1 MKIPI
6 KNIPTFDANKNE
18 WSTTSFKTQK
28 EFADFL
34 LKDCFKEPGEYGFDK
49 TTKKWNE
56 LAQIFDK
63 EKAYTQLPEGS
74 SDYWKF
80 WDSEELKSRLGI
92 IWKSGNKT
100 WYLTR
105 DYYFLLNFCPII
117 NKEKHNEE
125 SFTSIRDVQY
135 HMMLYEKIGEC
146 LHLHTPI
153 LKKRQ
158 MLFSYCHV
166 AKATNFIWFEN
177 KKTVKILASDEAYI
191 DDVNGSWKI
200 FNGYKNH
207 INQHTG
213 WVRIF
218 SPESYPAIQQKEKIK
233 IAGKWVTEGNE
244 STMVA
249 KTLKRDVTTA
259 VGGPGYWIWHEEG
272 GIAPKAD
279 STLQYL
285 APALESGNEKSGSFC
300 IGGSVGDLEACK
312 PLREFLLKPERYGMF
327 GVPTKWFDETGQV
340 KVCGLFIP
348 TQYGM
353 PQACDEFGNTLVEE
367 ALELLKQQEEE
378 WKLLPPEQYILR
390 KSQNPKTIKE
400 AFAWRKQ
407 AYFNVQRIERRQEE
421 LKLQLQNGIVKQKQG
436 LLEEDKEGNIKLKL
450 LSDFEEF
457 NRPQEIGYPV
467 NEKLQDKR
475 GCVTIWEDPDRETPN
490 LYYAGVDPIGLQDN
504 YTSPSVFSMHI
515 YKRGYT
521 EIDQTTGNKKTVR
534 GRIVATYRGRFK
546 SVEDTNEQ
554 GLLLL
559 RLYKAKAACERN
571 KDNFINYC
579 RRKGYSTLIA
589 MKKDLPFDKDID
601 MAGTKNDE
609 YGIYKGADGALERIL
624 KKNAYDYLEIEIDT
638 IHKKEKDSED
648 LGEIVKT
655 IRGYQLV
662 NDYWMLE
669 EYKLYNDEDNFD
681 SFISSS
687 LAISYGTAAELTYEK
702 KVYKESEVVKPKE
715 PPKPKIRSML
725 PVYGQR
731 TGWNQRKKPGQ
742 KNNNNRSFLNY

>member
-6 KNIPTFDANKNE
+6 KNIPTYDANKKE
-18 WSTTSFKTQK
+18 WSTTSFETQK
-28 EFADFL
+28 DFGDFL
-34 LKDCFKEPGEYGFDK
+34 YNNCFKEPGEYAFDAS
-49 TTKKWNE
+49 TKDWNK
-56 LAQIFDK
+56 LAKIFET
-63 EKAYTQLPEGS
+63 EKAYTQYAEGS
-74 SDYWKF
+74 TDYWRF
-80 WDSEELKSRLGI
+80 WDNEELKSRLGVF
-92 IWKSGNKT
+92 WKNDGKI

-117 NKEKHNEE
+117 NKEKGNEE
-125 SFTSIRDVQY
+125 SFASIRDVQY
-135 HMMLYEKIGEC
+135 HMMMYEKIAEAY
-146 LHLHTPI
+146 HLHAAE

-158 MLFSYCHV
+158 MLYSYCHV
-166 AKATNFIWFEN
+166 AKALNFCWFEN
-177 KKTVKILASDEAYI
+177 KKTIKILASDEAYI

-200 FNGYKNH
+200 LNGYKNH

-233 IAGKWVTEGNE
+233 VGGKWVTEGNE
-244 STMVA
+244 STIVA

-259 VGGPGYWIWHEEG
+259 VGGPAYWIWHEEG

-279 STLQYL
+279 MTLQYID
-285 APALESGNEKSGSFC
+285 PAISVSTTMKSGAFC
-300 IGGSVGDLEACK
+300 IGGSVGDLDDCK
-312 PLREFLLKPERYGMF
+312 PLKEFMIHPEKYEIF
-327 GVPTKWFDETGQV
+327 SVPTKYYDETGQV
-340 KVCGLFIP
+340 KMCGLFIP

-353 PQACDEFGNTLVEE
+353 PEACDEFGNTLVDK
-367 ALELLKQQEEE
+367 ALQLLKEQEKIWE
-378 WKLLPPEQYILR
+378 KLPPEQYVLK

-407 AYFNVQRIERRQEE
+407 AYFHTQRIERRQEE
-421 LKLQLQNGIVKQKQG
+421 LKIQLKNGDIKQQQG
-436 LLEEDKEGNIKLKL
+436 LLYEDNNGEIKLKKL
-450 LSDFEEF
+450 IEF
-457 NRPQEIGYPV
+457 NEFERPQEIEYPV
-467 NEKLQDKR
+467 KETLRDKR
-475 GCVTIWEDPDRETPN
+475 GCVTIWEMPELGTPN
-490 LYYAGVDPIGLQDN
+490 LYYAGVDSIGLQDN

-521 EIDQTTGNKKTVR
+521 EIDQTTGDKKTVR

-589 MKKDLPFDKDID
+589 KKHELPFDKDID

-609 YGIYKGADGALERIL
+609 YGIYKGTDGALERTL
-624 KKNAYDYLEIEIDT
+624 KKNAYDYLEAEIDT
-638 IHKKEKDSED
+638 IHKKIKDSDEI
-648 LGEIVKT
+648 GAIVKT
-655 IRGYQLV
+655 VRGYQLV

-702 KVYKESEVVKPKE
+702 KVYTASKEVKPKE
-715 PPKPKIRSML
+715 PPKPKIRNML
-725 PVYGQR
+725 PVYGRQTITR
-731 TGWNQRKKPGQ
+731 KPGQ
-742 KNNNNRSFLNY
+742 KNNKLRSSLNY

>member
-18 WSTTSFKTQK
+18 WSTTSFNSQK

-34 LKDCFKEPGEYGFDK
+34 LKDCFKEPGEYAFDES
-49 TTKKWNE
+49 TRGWNK
-56 LAQIFDK
+56 LAQTFDK
-63 EKAYTQLPEGS
+63 EKLYTHAPEGS
-74 SDYWKF
+74 VDYWKF
-80 WDSEELKSRLGI
+80 WDNEELKCRLGI
-92 IWKSGNKT
+92 IWKHNNKI

-105 DYYFLLNFCPII
+105 DYYFLLNYCPII

-125 SFTSIRDVQY
+125 SFTTIRDVQY
-135 HMMLYEKIGEC
+135 HMVLYEKIGEA

-158 MLFSYCHV
+158 MLFSYCHI
-166 AKATNFIWFEN
+166 AKAANFLWFEN
-177 KKTVKILASDEAYI
+177 KKTIKILASDEAYI

-207 INQHTG
+207 INQYTG

-244 STMVA
+244 STLVA

-312 PLREFLLKPERYGMF
+312 PLKEFLLKPERYGML
-327 GVPTKWFDETGQV
+327 GVPTKWYDETGQI
-340 KVCGLFIP
+340 KMCGLFIP

-353 PQACDEFGNTLVEE
+353 PQACDEFGNTLIDV
-367 ALELLKQQEEE
+367 ALKLLAEQEEE

-421 LKLQLQNGIVKQKQG
+421 LLIQIKNGIVKVEQG
-436 LLEEDKEGNIKLKL
+436 LLYEDKDGDIKLKK
-450 LSDFEEF
+450 LSEYEEF
-457 NRPQEIGYPV
+457 NRPQEIPYPV
-467 NEKLQDKR
+467 DEKILDKR
-475 GCVTIWEDPDRETPN
+475 GCITIWEKPEYNSAN

-504 YTSPSVFSMHI
+504 YTSPSIFSMHI

-521 EIDQTTGNKKTVR
+521 EIDQTTGNKKTIR
-534 GRIVATYRGRFK
+534 GKIVASYRGRFK

-571 KDNFINYC
+571 KDNFINFC

-589 MKKDLPFDKDID
+589 KKHELPFDKDID

-609 YGIYKGADGALERIL
+609 YGIYKGADGALERTL

-638 IHKKEKDSED
+638 IHQKTEDSENI
-648 LGEIVKT
+648 GKIFKT

-681 SFISSS
+681 AFISSS
-687 LAISYGTAAELTYEK
+687 LAISFGTAAELTYEK
-702 KVYKESEVVKPKE
+702 KVYTTSEVEKPKE
-715 PPKPKIRSML
+715 PLKPKIKSML
-725 PVYGQR
+725 PSYGKR
-731 TGWNQRKKPGQ
+731 VILKRPNQ
-742 KNNNNRSFLNY
+742 KNNNNNNRSLLNY

>member
-1 MKIPI
+1 MKVPI

-18 WSTTSFKTQK
+18 WSTTSFNTQK
-28 EFADFL
+28 EFGDFL
-34 LKDCFKEPGEYGFDK
+34 LNNCFKEPGEYEFDES
-49 TTKKWNE
+49 TKGWNN
-56 LAQIFDK
+56 LAIVFES
-63 EKAYTQLPEGS
+63 EKLYTPYAEGS
-74 SDYWKF
+74 TDYWKF
-80 WDSEELKSRLGI
+80 WDTEELKSRLGVL
-92 IWKSGNKT
+92 WKHNDKV

-117 NKEKHNEE
+117 NKEKGNEE
-125 SFTSIRDVQY
+125 SFMSIRDVQY
-135 HMMLYEKIGEC
+135 HMMIYEKIGEL

-158 MLFSYCHV
+158 MAFSNCHG
-166 AKATNFIWFEN
+166 AKALNFIWFEN
-177 KKTVKILASDEAYI
+177 KKTIKMLASDEAYL
-191 DDVNGSWKI
+191 DDVNGTWKMI
-200 FNGYKNH
+200 NAFKNH
-207 INQHTG
+207 LNQHTG

-233 IAGKWVTEGNE
+233 VGGKWVTEGNE
-244 STMVA
+244 STLVA

-259 VGGPGYWIWHEEG
+259 VGGAAYWIYHEEG

-312 PLREFLLKPERYGMF
+312 PLKEFLTKPERYEMLA
-327 GVPTKWFDETGQV
+327 VPTKWYDETGQI
-340 KVCGLFIP
+340 KMCGLFIP

-353 PQACDEFGNTLVEE
+353 PQAVDEFGNSQVDK
-367 ALELLKQQEEE
+367 ALELLKAQEEE

-407 AYFNVQRIERRQEE
+407 SYFNVQRIERRQEE
-421 LKLQLQNGIVKQKQG
+421 LKLQLKDGIVKQQQG
-436 LLEEDKEGNIKLKL
+436 LLFEDKNGEIKLKK
-450 LSDFEEF
+450 LSDFNDA
-457 NRPQEIGYPV
+457 NRPAEIGYPV
-467 NEKLQDKR
+467 DKNQIDKR
-475 GCVTIWEDPDRETPN
+475 GCVTIWEMPEIGTAN

-504 YTSPSVFSMHI
+504 NTSDSVFSMHV

-521 EIDQTTGNKKTVR
+521 EIDQTTGDKKTVR
-534 GRIVATYRGRFK
+534 GKIVATYRGRFK

-571 KDNFINYC
+571 KDNFINFC
-579 RRKGYSTLIA
+579 RRKGYSILIA
-589 MKKDLPFDKDID
+589 KKHELPFDKDID

-609 YGIYKGADGALERIL
+609 FGIYKGADGALERIL

-638 IHKKEKDSED
+638 IHKKSKED
-648 LGEIVKT
+648 DEIGEVVKT

-687 LAISYGTAAELTYEK
+687 LAISYGVAAELTYEK
-702 KVYKESEVVKPKE
+702 KVYKASKIEKPKQL
-715 PPKPKIRSML
+715 PQPKIRSYL
-725 PVYGQR
+725 PIYNGYSQ
-731 TGWNQRKKPGQ
+731 NQKRSN
-742 KNNNNRSFLNY
+742 KNKNRSLLNY

>member
-1 MKIPI
+1 MKVPI
-6 KNIPTFDANKNE
+6 KNIPTYNADKKE
-18 WSTTSFKTQK
+18 WSTTSFETQK
-28 EFADFL
+28 EFGDYL
-34 LKDCFKEPGEYGFDK
+34 LNNCFKEPGEYDFDESTKDWNKLAK
-49 TTKKWNE
+49 TFE
-56 LAQIFDK
+56 K
-63 EKAYTQLPEGS
+63 EKQYIPHAEGS
-74 SDYWKF
+74 TDYWKF
-80 WDSEELKSRLGI
+80 WDEEELKCRLGVL
-92 IWKSGNKT
+92 WKSNGKT

-117 NKEKHNEE
+117 NKEKGNEE
-125 SFTSIRDVQY
+125 SFASIRDVQY
-135 HMMLYEKIGEC
+135 HMMMYEKIAE
-146 LHLHTPI
+146 LYHLHAAE

-158 MLFSYCHV
+158 MLYSYCHV
-166 AKATNFIWFEN
+166 AKALNFCWFEN
-177 KKTVKILASDEAYI
+177 KKTIKILASDEAYI

-200 FNGYKNH
+200 LNGYKNH
-207 INQHTG
+207 LNQHTG

-233 IAGKWVTEGNE
+233 VGGKWVTEGNE
-244 STMVA
+244 STIVA

-259 VGGPGYWIWHEEG
+259 VGGPAYWIWHEEG

-279 STLQYL
+279 MTLQYID
-285 APALESGNEKSGSFC
+285 PAISVSTTQKSGAFC
-300 IGGSVGDLEACK
+300 IGGSVGDLDDCK
-312 PLREFLLKPERYGMF
+312 PLMDFMRDPQKFEIFA
-327 GVPTKWFDETGQV
+327 VPTKWYDDTKQV
-340 KVCGLFIP
+340 KMCGLFIP

-353 PQACDEFGNTLVEE
+353 PEACDEFGNTQVEK
-367 ALELLKQQEEE
+367 ALELLKEQEKIWE
-378 WKLLPPEQYILR
+378 KLPPAQYILK

-421 LKLQLQNGIVKQKQG
+421 LKIQLKEGIVKQQQG
-436 LLEEDKEGNIKLKL
+436 LLYEDKNGEIKLKKL
-450 LSDFEEF
+450 EEFDEF
-457 NRPQEIGYPV
+457 NRPTEIGYPV
-467 NEKLQDKR
+467 DIHQMDKR
-475 GCVTIWEDPDRETPN
+475 GCVTIWKMPDRTASN
-490 LYYAGVDPIGLQDN
+490 LYFAGVDPIGLQDN
-504 YTSPSVFSMHI
+504 HTSESVFSMHI
-515 YKRGYT
+515 YERGYT
-521 EIDQTTGNKKTVR
+521 EIDQTTGDKKTVR

-579 RRKGYSTLIA
+579 RRKGYSSLIA
-589 MKKDLPFDKDID
+589 KKHELPFDKDID

-609 YGIYKGADGALERIL
+609 YGIYKGADGNLERIL

-638 IHKKEKDSED
+638 IHKHIKNSDEI
-648 LGEIVKT
+648 GEVVKT
-655 IRGYQLV
+655 IRGYQLI

-702 KVYKESEVVKPKE
+702 KMYIATEAEKPKE
-715 PPKPKIRSML
+715 PPKPKIRSYL
-725 PVYGQR
+725 PTYKNH
-731 TGWNQRKKPGQ
+731 NQRRPNQ
-742 KNNNNRSFLNY
+742 RNNRSLLNY

>member
-6 KNIPTFDANKNE
+6 KNIPTYDANKKE
-18 WSTTSFKTQK
+18 WTTTSFNKQK
-28 EFADFL
+28 DFADYL
-34 LKDCFKEPGEYGFDK
+34 LENCFKEPGEYEFDES
-49 TTKKWNE
+49 TKDWNK
-56 LAQIFDK
+56 LAKIFEK
-63 EKAYTQLPEGS
+63 EKLYTPYAEGS
-74 SDYWKF
+74 ADYWKF
-80 WDSEELKSRLGI
+80 WDNEELKCRLGVF
-92 IWKSGNKT
+92 WKNNGKI

-117 NKEKHNEE
+117 NKERGNEE
-125 SFTSIRDVQY
+125 SFATVRDVQY
-135 HMMLYEKIGEC
+135 HMMIYEKISEAY
-146 LHLHTPI
+146 HLHAAE

-158 MLFSYCHV
+158 MLYSYCHV
-166 AKATNFIWFEN
+166 AKLLNFCWFEN
-177 KKTVKILASDEAYI
+177 KKTMKMLASDEAYI

-200 FNGYKNH
+200 LNAYKNH
-207 INQHTG
+207 LNQHTG

-233 IAGKWVTEGNE
+233 VGGKWVTEGNE
-244 STMVA
+244 STIVA

-285 APALESGNEKSGSFC
+285 DSAISVSTTEKSGAFC
-300 IGGSVGDLEACK
+300 IGGSVGDLDDCK
-312 PLREFLLKPERYGMF
+312 PLREFITRPEKYEVF
-327 GVPTKWFDETGQV
+327 AVPTKWHDETKQV
-340 KVCGLFIP
+340 KMCGLFIP

-353 PQACDEFGNTLVEE
+353 PEACDEFGNSLVEE
-367 ALELLKQQEEE
+367 ALELLKAQEEK
-378 WKLLPPEQYILR
+378 WKLLPPAQYILR
-390 KSQNPKTIKE
+390 KSQNPTTIKE

-407 AYFNVQRIERRQEE
+407 SYFNVQRIERRQEE
-421 LKLQLQNGIVKQKQG
+421 LKLQLKLGVVKQQQG
-436 LLEEDKEGNIKLKL
+436 LLYEDKNGEIKLKKL
-450 LSDFEEF
+450 EEF
-457 NRPQEIGYPV
+457 HEAERPTEMGYPIDIH
-467 NEKLQDKR
+467 QRDKR
-475 GCVTIWEDPDRETPN
+475 GCVTIWEMPELSSPN

-504 YTSPSVFSMHI
+504 YTSESVFSMHI
-515 YKRGYT
+515 YRRGYT
-521 EIDQTTGNKKTVR
+521 EIDQTTGDKKTVR

-589 MKKDLPFDKDID
+589 KKHELPFDKDID

-624 KKNAYDYLEIEIDT
+624 RKNAYDYLEIEIDT
-638 IHKKEKDSED
+638 IHKKDKNSEEI
-648 LGEIVKT
+648 GEVLKT

-687 LAISYGTAAELTYEK
+687 LAISFGTAAELTYEK
-702 KVYKESEVVKPKE
+702 KVYTASEPEKPKQL
-715 PPKPKIRSML
+715 PKPKIRNYL
-725 PVYGQR
+725 PTY
-731 TGWNQRKKPGQ
+731 KPYQKRPNQ
-742 KNNNNRSFLNY
+742 KNKRSLLNY

>member
-6 KNIPTFDANKNE
+6 KNIPTYNADKKE
-18 WSTTSFKTQK
+18 WTTTSFNKQRD
-28 EFADFL
+28 FADFL
-34 LKDCFKEPGEYGFDK
+34 LNECFKEPGEYGFDV
-49 TTKKWNE
+49 TTKEWNK
-56 LAQIFDK
+56 LAQIFDL
-63 EKAYTQLPEGS
+63 EKLYTHHAEGS
-74 SDYWKF
+74 TDYWKF
-80 WDSEELKSRLGI
+80 WDNEELKCRLGV
-92 IWKSGNKT
+92 IWKSGDKT

-117 NKEKHNEE
+117 NKEKGNEE
-125 SFTSIRDVQY
+125 SFASIRDVQY
-135 HMMLYEKIGEC
+135 HMMIYEKISEAY
-146 LHLHTPI
+146 HLHAAE

-158 MLFSYCHV
+158 MLYSYCHV
-166 AKATNFIWFEN
+166 AKLVNFCWFEN
-177 KKTVKILASDEAYI
+177 KKTMKMLASDEAYI

-200 FNGYKNH
+200 VNAYKNH
-207 INQHTG
+207 LNQHTG

-233 IAGKWVTEGNE
+233 VGGKWVTEGNE
-244 STMVA
+244 STIVA

-285 APALESGNEKSGSFC
+285 DSAISVSTTEKSGAFC
-300 IGGSVGDLEACK
+300 IGGSVGDLDDCK
-312 PLREFLLKPERYGMF
+312 PLREFITRPEKYEVF
-327 GVPTKWFDETGQV
+327 AVPTKWYDETKQV
-340 KVCGLFIP
+340 KMCGLFIP

-353 PQACDEFGNTLVEE
+353 PEACDEFGNSLVEE
-367 ALELLKQQEEE
+367 ALELLKAQEEK
-378 WKLLPPEQYILR
+378 WKLLPPAQYILR
-390 KSQNPKTIKE
+390 KSQNPTTVKE

-407 AYFNVQRIERRQEE
+407 SYFNVQRIERRQEE
-421 LKLQLQNGIVKQKQG
+421 IKLQLKVGVIKQQQG
-436 LLEEDKEGNIKLKL
+436 LLYEDKNGEIKLKKL
-450 LSDFEEF
+450 EEF
-457 NRPQEIGYPV
+457 NEHDRPTEIGYPV
-467 NEKLQDKR
+467 EIHQLDKR
-475 GCVTIWEDPDRETPN
+475 GCVTIWKLPEPNSSN
-490 LYYAGVDPIGLQDN
+490 LYFAGVDPIGLQDN
-504 YTSPSVFSMHI
+504 YTSESVFSMHI
-515 YKRGYT
+515 YERGYT
-521 EIDQTTGNKKTVR
+521 EIDQTTGDKKTVR
-534 GRIVATYRGRFK
+534 GRIVATYRGRYK
-546 SVEDTNEQ
+546 SVEETNEQ

-589 MKKDLPFDKDID
+589 KKHELPFDKDID

-609 YGIYKGADGALERIL
+609 YGIYKGADGNLERIL
-624 KKNAYDYLEIEIDT
+624 RKNAYDYLEIEVDT
-638 IHKKEKDSED
+638 IHKKDKENGDMGD
-648 LGEIVKT
+648 VMKT

-702 KVYKESEVVKPKE
+702 KMYVASEVEKPKQ
-715 PPKPKIRSML
+715 PPKPKIRSYL
-725 PVYGQR
+725 PTYKNY
-731 TGWNQRKKPGQ
+731 NQKRPNQ
-742 KNNNNRSFLNY
+742 KNNRSLLNY

>member
-1 MKIPI
+1 MKVPI

-18 WSTTSFKTQK
+18 WSTTSFETQK
-28 EFADFL
+28 EFATFL
-34 LKDCFKEPGEYGFDK
+34 LKNCFKEPGEYEFDES
-49 TTKKWNE
+49 TRGWNK
-56 LAQIFDK
+56 LAQIFDA
-63 EKAYTQLPEGS
+63 ERAYTQYPENS
-74 SDYWKF
+74 TDYWNF
-80 WDSEELKSRLGI
+80 WDEEELKCRLGI
-92 IWKSGNKT
+92 IWKHNDKQ

-117 NKEKHNEE
+117 NKEKGNEE
-125 SFTSIRDVQY
+125 SFASIRDVQY
-135 HMMLYEKIGEC
+135 HMMLYEKIAEL
-146 LHLHTPI
+146 LHLHSCI

-158 MLFSYCHV
+158 MMFSFCHA
-166 AKATNFIWFEN
+166 AKILNFGWFEN
-177 KKTVKILASDEAYI
+177 KKTMKLLASDEAYI
-191 DDVNGSWKI
+191 DDVNGTWKFI
-200 FNGYKNH
+200 NAYKNH
-207 INQHTG
+207 LNQYTG

-218 SPESYPAIQQKEKIK
+218 SPESYPQIQQKEKIK
-233 IAGKWVTEGNE
+233 VNGKWVTEGNE
-244 STMVA
+244 STIVA

-259 VGGPGYWIWHEEG
+259 VGGPGYWILHEEG

-279 STLQYL
+279 QTKGYL
-285 APALESGNEKSGSFC
+285 DPALESGNEKSGSFC
-300 IGGSVGDLEACK
+300 IGGSVGDLEQCK
-312 PLREFLLKPERYGMF
+312 PLKQFLLKPEPYEF
-327 GVPTKWFDETGQV
+327 LAVPTKWYDETKQT
-340 KVCGLFIP
+340 KMCGLFIP

-353 PQACDEFGNTLVEE
+353 PQAVDEFGNSLVEK
-367 ALELLKQQEEE
+367 ALKLLEEQEEH
-378 WKLLPPEQYILR
+378 WKTLKPEEYILK

-407 AYFNVQRIERRQEE
+407 AYFHTQRIERRQEE
-421 LKLQLQNGIVKQKQG
+421 LKIQLKNGEIKQQQG
-436 LLEEDKEGNIKLKL
+436 LLYEDNNGEIKLKK
-450 LSDFEEF
+450 LSEF
-457 NRPQEIGYPV
+457 NEYERPQEIEYPV
-467 NEKLQDKR
+467 KETLRDKR
-475 GCVTIWEDPDRETPN
+475 GCVTIWEMPELGTPN

-521 EIDQTTGNKKTVR
+521 EIDQTTGDKKTVR

-579 RRKGYSTLIA
+579 RRKGFSTLIA
-589 MKKDLPFDKDID
+589 KKHELPFDKDID

-609 YGIYKGADGALERIL
+609 YGIYKGTDGALERTL
-624 KKNAYDYLEIEIDT
+624 KKNAYDYLETEIDT
-638 IHKKEKDSED
+638 IHKKIKDSDEI
-648 LGEIVKT
+648 GEVVKT

-702 KVYKESEVVKPKE
+702 KVYTTSKEVKPKE

-725 PVYGQR
+725 PVYGRSYQQR
-731 TGWNQRKKPGQ
+731 RPGQ
-742 KNNNNRSFLNY
+742 KNNKLRSSLNY

>member
-6 KNIPTFDANKNE
+6 KNIPTYDANKKE
-18 WSTTSFKTQK
+18 WSTTSFNTQK
-28 EFADFL
+28 EFGDYL
-34 LKDCFKEPGEYGFDK
+34 LNICFKEPGEYGFDAS
-49 TTKKWNE
+49 TKAWNE
-56 LAQIFDK
+56 LATRFES
-63 EKAYTQLPEGS
+63 EKLYTPYAEGS
-74 SDYWKF
+74 NEYWKF
-80 WDSEELKSRLGI
+80 WDNEELKSRLGVF
-92 IWKSGNKT
+92 WKSDGKV

-117 NKEKHNEE
+117 NKERGNEE
-125 SFTSIRDVQY
+125 SFASIRDVQY
-135 HMMLYEKIGEC
+135 HMMLYEKIAEAY
-146 LHLHTPI
+146 HLHAPI

-158 MLFSYCHV
+158 MLFSYCHT
-166 AKATNFIWFEN
+166 AKLLNFCWFEN
-177 KKTVKILASDEAYI
+177 KKTMKMLASDEAYI

-200 FNGYKNH
+200 LNAYKNH
-207 INQHTG
+207 LNQHTG

-218 SPESYPAIQQKEKIK
+218 SPESYPSIQQKEKIK
-233 IAGKWVTEGNE
+233 VGGKWVTEGNE
-244 STMVA
+244 STIVA

-285 APALESGNEKSGSFC
+285 DPALSNGSVKSGSFC
-300 IGGSVGDLEACK
+300 IGGSVGDLDDCK
-312 PLREFLLKPERYGMF
+312 PLRGFILSPTKYEMLE
-327 GVPTKWFDETGQV
+327 VPTKWFDETGVV
-340 KVCGLFIP
+340 KMCGLFIP
-348 TQYGM
+348 TQYGY
-353 PQACDEFGNTLVEE
+353 PEAVDEFGNSQVEK
-367 ALELLKQQEEE
+367 ALELMKVEEE
-378 WKLLPPEQYILR
+378 KWKLLPPDQYILR

-421 LKLQLQNGIVKQKQG
+421 LKLQLKIGTVKQQQG
-436 LLEEDKEGNIKLKL
+436 LLYEDKDGEIKLKKL
-450 LSDFEEF
+450 EEF
-457 NRPQEIGYPV
+457 PEFSRPTPIEYPV
-467 NEKLQDKR
+467 DKNQIDKR
-475 GCVTIWEDPDRETPN
+475 GCVTIWEMPDYTTPN
-490 LYYAGVDPIGLQDN
+490 LYFAGVDPIGLQDN
-504 YTSPSVFSMHI
+504 HTSESVFSMHI

-521 EIDQTTGNKKTVR
+521 EIDQTTGDKRTVR
-534 GRIVATYRGRFK
+534 GRIVATYRGRYK

-559 RLYKAKAACERN
+559 RLFKAKAACERN

-589 MKKDLPFDKDID
+589 KKHELPFDKDID

-609 YGIYKGADGALERIL
+609 YGIYKGADGALERTL
-624 KKNAYDYLEIEIDT
+624 RKNAYDYLEIEIDT
-638 IHKKEKDSED
+638 IHKKDKNSEE

-681 SFISSS
+681 SFISSF

-702 KVYKESEVVKPKE
+702 KVYTASEVEKPKT
-715 PPKPKIRSML
+715 PPKPKIRSYL
-725 PVYGQR
+725 PTYKPS
-731 TGWNQRKKPGQ
+731 NQRRPNQ
-742 KNNNNRSFLNY
+742 KNKRSLLNY

>member
-6 KNIPTFDANKNE
+6 KNIPTYDANKKE
-18 WSTTSFKTQK
+18 WYTTSFKSQK
-28 EFADFL
+28 EFGDYL
-34 LKDCFKEPGEYGFDK
+34 LNECFKEPGEYQFDAS
-49 TTKKWNE
+49 TREWNK
-56 LAQIFDK
+56 AARTFNA
-63 EKAYTQLPEGS
+63 EKLYTPHAEGS
-74 SDYWKF
+74 TDYWKH
-80 WDSEELKSRLGI
+80 WDNEELNCRLGI
-92 IWKSGNKT
+92 IWKHDGKT

-105 DYYFLLNFCPII
+105 DYYFLLNYCPII
-117 NKEKHNEE
+117 NKEQGNEE
-125 SFTSIRDVQY
+125 SFSSIRDVQY
-135 HMMLYEKIGEC
+135 HMMLYEKIAE
-146 LHLHTPI
+146 LYHLHASI

-166 AKATNFIWFEN
+166 AKLLNFCWFEN
-177 KKTVKILASDEAYI
+177 KKTMKMLASDEAYI

-200 FNGYKNH
+200 LNGYKNH
-207 INQHTG
+207 LNQHTG

-218 SPESYPAIQQKEKIK
+218 SPESYPSIQQKEKIK
-233 IAGKWVTEGNE
+233 VGGKWVTEGNE
-244 STMVA
+244 STIVA

-279 STLQYL
+279 MTLQYL
-285 APALESGNEKSGSFC
+285 ASALESGNEKSGSFC
-300 IGGSVGDLEACK
+300 IGGSVGDLDDCK
-312 PLREFLLKPERYGMF
+312 PLKEFLLKPKTYEMF
-327 GVPTKWFDETGQV
+327 GVPTKWYDETGQV

-353 PQACDEFGNTLVEE
+353 PQAVDEFGNTDVEK
-367 ALELLKQQEEE
+367 ALELLKEQEEQ

-407 AYFNVQRIERRQEE
+407 SYFNVQRIERRQEE
-421 LKLQLQNGIVKQKQG
+421 LKLQLKLGVIKQQQG
-436 LLEEDKEGNIKLKL
+436 LLYEDKNGEIKLKKP
-450 LSDFEEF
+450 EEF
-457 NRPQEIGYPV
+457 SEFDRPTEMGYPIDP
-467 NEKLQDKR
+467 NCRDKR
-475 GCVTIWEDPDRETPN
+475 GLVTIWEMPDLNTPN
-490 LYYAGVDPIGLQDN
+490 LYFAGVDPIGLQDN
-504 YTSPSVFSMHI
+504 YTSESVFSVHI

-534 GRIVATYRGRFK
+534 GKIVATYRGRYK

-559 RLYKAKAACERN
+559 RLYRAKAACERN

-589 MKKDLPFDKDID
+589 KKHELPFDKDID

-624 KKNAYDYLEIEIDT
+624 KKNAYDYLEIEVDT
-638 IHKKEKDSED
+638 IHKHEKGKEDEV
-648 LGEIVKT
+648 GEIVKT

-687 LAISYGTAAELTYEK
+687 LAISFGTAAELTYEK
-702 KVYKESEVVKPKE
+702 KVLIATEAEKPKAIQA
-715 PPKPKIRSML
+715 PKIRSYL
-725 PVYGQR
+725 PTYKR
-731 TGWNQRKKPGQ
+731 PNYQRKPNQ
-742 KNNNNRSFLNY
+742 KNNRTLLNY